1 MDSNNLTLPTGGF
14 TKILD
19 FDEFCKA
26 KLGGMSVFDPT
37 QGLQNE
43 PEPLPEP
50 IEPTEEPIEEPA
62 TVNTEEPSEPAQ
74 DQPAGTDTGT
84 EPDMITTGD

>member
-1 MDSNNLTLPTGGF
+1 MDSNNLTLPSDGF

-26 KLGGMSVFDPT
+26 KMGGMSVYDPT
-37 QGLQNE
+37 QGLETE
-43 PEPLPEP
+43 PESLPEP
-50 IEPTEEPIEEPA
+50 IEPTEEPA

-74 DQPAGTDTGT
+74 NQQAGADTGT